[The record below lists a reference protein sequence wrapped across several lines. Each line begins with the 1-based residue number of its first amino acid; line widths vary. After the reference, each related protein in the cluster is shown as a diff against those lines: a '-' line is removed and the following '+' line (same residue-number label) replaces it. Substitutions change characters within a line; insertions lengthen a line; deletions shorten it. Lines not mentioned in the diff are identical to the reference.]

1 MSFRWKL
8 FIAYIFLLV
17 PALLVFYI
25 WTERWLR
32 STYLEVIRDQL
43 EREVRILATV
53 LDLDSAKLDEQ
64 VDEAVEGVGRRL
76 TVIADDG
83 RVIAD
88 SSFSGSDLA
97 AMANHATRPEIVAAR
112 RQGVGSSL
120 RFSNSVGQPFLYV
133 ARAIPGQD
141 VSIRVSTSV
150 EGIEKAAAEL
160 RRALFGQTV
169 VLILLGLPLAFL
181 LSRHF
186 SRPLGELDEAAR
198 RIAAGDFSQPFRVQG
213 TDEISHLGQTL
224 HSMALQIEEQLLDLE
239 SERNHLQAVLHSME
253 EGVMVT
259 DQEGRITAANPALSR
274 IFNLESDPLGKN
286 SLEVVSSVEVQSGV
300 QGVLEQ
306 GTISECEVETDGRYL
321 AAAFAPIR
329 SGEEVKG
336 VVTVFHDLSELRRLE
351 RARRDFVG
359 NVSHELRTPLTSISG
374 YSETL
379 LQSEDLNDLQVK
391 FLEKI
396 YLNAVQLNEIVNDL
410 LELSRLE
417 SKDLELSYSAVSL
430 EALEKELRNALE
442 VPLSEKEIDLVF
454 QDNSGVETF
463 RAPEVHL
470 RRILLNL
477 LDNAIKY
484 TQEGQVKVLLE
495 RRDGELRFSVRDTG
509 MGIAEQD
516 IDRVF
521 ERFYRGEQARS
532 ASLRGTGLGLSIV
545 KHLVE
550 LLGGRIRPGESV
562 ERRDHRL
569 LHHSAVEAVT
579 P

>member
-32 STYLEVIRDQL
+32 STYLEVVRDQL

-97 AMANHATRPEIVAAR
+97 AMANHATRPEIVEAR

-133 ARAIPGQD
+133 ACAIPEQGL
-141 VSIRVSTSV
+141 SIRVSTSV

-186 SRPLGELDEAAR
+186 SRPLGELDAAAR
-198 RIAAGDFSQPFRVQG
+198 RIAAGDFSQPFRVRA

-224 HSMALQIEEQLLDLE
+224 HSMALQIEGQLLDLE
-239 SERNHLQAVLHSME
+239 SERNHLQAVLGSME

-274 IFNLESDPLGKN
+274 IFNLESEPLGKN
-286 SLEVVSSVEVQSGV
+286 SPEVVCSVEVQSGI

-306 GTISECEVETDGRYL
+306 GTASECEVETDGRYL

-329 SGEEVKG
+329 TGEEVKG
-336 VVTVFHDLSELRRLE
+336 VVSVFHDLSELRRLE

-379 LQSEDLNDLQVK
+379 LQSEDLNDIQVK
-391 FLEKI
+391 FLKKI
-396 YLNAVQLNEIVNDL
+396 HLNAAQLNEIVNDL

-417 SKDLELSYSAVSL
+417 SKDLELSYTAVSL

-442 VPLSEKEIDLVF
+442 APLSGKKIDLVF
-454 QDNSGVETF
+454 HDNSGKEAF

-477 LDNAIKY
+477 LDNAVKY
-484 TQEGQVKVLLE
+484 TQEGQIEVLLE

-521 ERFYRGEQARS
+521 ERFYRGDQARA
-532 ASLRGTGLGLSIV
+532 ASLKGTGLELSIV

-550 LLGGRIRPGESV
+550 LLGGRIRLESQLREGTTV
-562 ERRDHRL
+562 SFTL
-569 LHHSAVEAVT
+569 
-579 P
+579 PQ

>member
-32 STYLEVIRDQL
+32 STYLEVVRDQL

-97 AMANHATRPEIVAAR
+97 AMANHATRPEIVETR

-133 ARAIPGQD
+133 ACAIPEQD
-141 VSIRVSTSV
+141 ISIRVSTSV
-150 EGIEKAAAEL
+150 EGIEEAAAEL

-186 SRPLGELDEAAR
+186 SRPLGELDAAAR
-198 RIAAGDFSQPFRVQG
+198 RIAAGNFSQPFRVQG

-224 HSMALQIEEQLLDLE
+224 HSMALQIEGQLLDLE

-274 IFNLESDPLGKN
+274 IFNLESEPLGKN
-286 SLEVVSSVEVQSGV
+286 SLEVVCNVEVQSGI

-306 GTISECEVETDGRYL
+306 GTTSECEVETDGRYL

-329 SGEEVKG
+329 TGEKVKG
-336 VVTVFHDLSELRRLE
+336 VVSVFHDLSELRRLE

-379 LQSEDLNDLQVK
+379 LQSEDLNDIQVK

-396 YLNAVQLNEIVNDL
+396 YLNAAQLNEIVNDL

-417 SKDLELSYSAVSL
+417 SKDLELSYTAVSL

-442 VPLSEKEIDLVF
+442 APLSEKKIDLVF
-454 QDNSGVETF
+454 QDNSGKEAF

-477 LDNAIKY
+477 LDNAVKY
-484 TQEGQVKVLLE
+484 TQEGQIKVLLE

-521 ERFYRGEQARS
+521 ERFYRGDQARA

-550 LLGGRIRPGESV
+550 LLGGRIRLESKLREGTTV
-562 ERRDHRL
+562 
-569 LHHSAVEAVT
+569 SFT
-579 P
+579 IPQ

>member
-32 STYLEVIRDQL
+32 STYLEVVRDQL

-112 RQGVGSSL
+112 RHGVGSSL

-274 IFNLESDPLGKN
+274 IFNLEPLGKN

-550 LLGGRIRPGESV
+550 LLGGRIRLESQLREGTTV
-562 ERRDHRL
+562 
-569 LHHSAVEAVT
+569 SFT
-579 P
+579 IPQ

>member
-32 STYLEVIRDQL
+32 STYLEVVRNQL

-76 TVIADDG
+76 TVIAADG

-112 RQGVGSSL
+112 RQGVGGSL

-213 TDEISHLGQTL
+213 TDDISHLGQTL

-274 IFNLESDPLGKN
+274 IFNLESEPLGKN

-516 IDRVF
+516 IDRLF

-550 LLGGRIRPGESV
+550 LLGGRIRLESQLREGTTV
-562 ERRDHRL
+562 
-569 LHHSAVEAVT
+569 SFT
-579 P
+579 IPQ

>member
-32 STYLEVIRDQL
+32 STYLEVVRDQL

-76 TVIADDG
+76 TVIAAG

-274 IFNLESDPLGKN
+274 IFNLESEPLGKN

-495 RRDGELRFSVRDTG
+495 CRDGELRFSVRDTG

-550 LLGGRIRPGESV
+550 LLGGRIRLESQLREGTTV
-562 ERRDHRL
+562 
-569 LHHSAVEAVT
+569 SFT
-579 P
+579 IPQ

>member
-32 STYLEVIRDQL
+32 STYLEVVRDQL

-112 RQGVGSSL
+112 RHGVGSSL

-224 HSMALQIEEQLLDLE
+224 HFMALQIEEQLLDLE

-274 IFNLESDPLGKN
+274 IFNLESEPLGKN

-550 LLGGRIRPGESV
+550 LLGGRIRLESQLREGTTV
-562 ERRDHRL
+562 
-569 LHHSAVEAVT
+569 SFT
-579 P
+579 IPQ

>member
-550 LLGGRIRPGESV
+550 LLGGRIRLESQLREGTTV
-562 ERRDHRL
+562 
-569 LHHSAVEAVT
+569 SFT
-579 P
+579 IPQ

>member
-32 STYLEVIRDQL
+32 STYLEVVRDQL
-43 EREVRILATV
+43 EREVKILATV
-53 LDLDSAKLDEQ
+53 LDLDSVKLDEQ

-97 AMANHATRPEIVAAR
+97 AMANHATRPEIAAAR
-112 RQGVGSSL
+112 RQGVGSSV
-120 RFSNSVGQPFLYV
+120 RFSTSVGQSFLYV
-133 ARAIPGQD
+133 ACAIPEQG

-198 RIAAGDFSQPFRVQG
+198 RITAGDFSQPFRVRG

-224 HSMALQIEEQLLDLE
+224 HSMALQIEGQLLDLE
-239 SERNHLQAVLHSME
+239 SERNHLQAVLRSME

-274 IFNLESDPLGKN
+274 IFNLESEPLGKN
-286 SLEVVSSVEVQSGV
+286 SLEVVRNAEVQSGI

-306 GTISECEVETDGRYL
+306 GTTSECEVETDGRYL

-329 SGEEVKG
+329 TGEEVKG

-379 LQSEDLNDLQVK
+379 LQSEDLNDIQVT

-417 SKDLELSYSAVSL
+417 SKDLELSYTAVSL

-442 VPLSEKEIDLVF
+442 APLSGKEIDLVF
-454 QDNSGVETF
+454 QNNSGKKAF

-477 LDNAIKY
+477 LDNAVKY
-484 TQEGQVKVLLE
+484 TQEGQVEVLLE

-521 ERFYRGEQARS
+521 ERFYRGDQARA

-550 LLGGRIRPGESV
+550 LLGGRIRLESQLREGTTV
-562 ERRDHRL
+562 
-569 LHHSAVEAVT
+569 SFT
-579 P
+579 IPQ

>member
-32 STYLEVIRDQL
+32 STYLEVVRDQL
-43 EREVRILATV
+43 EREVRMLATV
-53 LDLDSAKLDEQ
+53 LDLDSAKLDEE
-64 VDEAVEGVGRRL
+64 VDQAVEGVGRRL
-76 TVIADDG
+76 TVIAEDG

-97 AMANHATRPEIVAAR
+97 AMENHATRPEIVAAR

-133 ARAIPGQD
+133 AYGPPKRG

-150 EGIEKAAAEL
+150 QGIEEAAAAL
-160 RRALFGQTV
+160 RRALAGQTV
-169 VLILLGLPLAFL
+169 VLILLGLPQAFL

-198 RIAAGDFSQPFRVQG
+198 RIAAGDFSQPFGVRG

-224 HSMALQIEEQLLDLE
+224 HSMALQIEGQLIDLE
-239 SERNHLQAVLHSME
+239 SERNHLQAVLHSMK

-274 IFNLESDPLGKN
+274 IFNLESEPLGKN

-306 GTISECEVETDGRYL
+306 GATSECEVETDGRYL

-329 SGEEVKG
+329 TGEEVKG

-379 LQSEDLNDLQVK
+379 LQSEDFNDIQVK

-396 YLNAVQLNEIVNDL
+396 YLNAVQLSEIVNDL

-417 SKDLELSYSAVSL
+417 SKDLELSYTAVSL
-430 EALEKELRNALE
+430 EALGKDLRNALE
-442 VPLSEKEIDLVF
+442 APLSGKEIDLVF
-454 QDNSGVETF
+454 QDNSGTESF

-477 LDNAIKY
+477 LDNAVKY
-484 TQEGQVKVLLE
+484 TEEGQVEVLLE
-495 RRDGELRFSVRDTG
+495 CRDSELSFSVRDTG

-521 ERFYRGEQARS
+521 ERFYRGDQARA

-550 LLGGRIRPGESV
+550 LLGGRVWLESKLREGTTV
-562 ERRDHRL
+562 
-569 LHHSAVEAVT
+569 SFT
-579 P
+579 IPQ

>member
-32 STYLEVIRDQL
+32 STYLEVVRDQL

-64 VDEAVEGVGRRL
+64 VDEAVEEVGRRL
-76 TVIADDG
+76 TVIAEDG

-88 SSFSGSDLA
+88 SSFSGSELA
-97 AMANHATRPEIVAAR
+97 AMANHATRPEIVEAR

-133 ARAIPGQD
+133 ACAIPEQG

-160 RRALFGQTV
+160 RRALAGHTV

-186 SRPLGELDEAAR
+186 SRPLGELDAAAR
-198 RIAAGDFSQPFRVQG
+198 RIAAGDFSQPFRVRG

-224 HSMALQIEEQLLDLE
+224 HSMALQIEGQLLDLE
-239 SERNHLQAVLHSME
+239 SERNHLQAVLGSME

-274 IFNLESDPLGKN
+274 IFNLESEPLGKN
-286 SLEVVSSVEVQSGV
+286 SPEVVCSVEVQSGI
-300 QGVLEQ
+300 QSVLEQ
-306 GTISECEVETDGRYL
+306 GTASGCEVETNGRYL

-329 SGEEVKG
+329 TGEEVKG
-336 VVTVFHDLSELRRLE
+336 VVSVFHDLSELRRLE

-379 LQSEDLNDLQVK
+379 LQSEDLNDIQVK

-396 YLNAVQLNEIVNDL
+396 HLNAAQLNEIVNDL

-417 SKDLELSYSAVSL
+417 SKDLELSYTAVSL

-442 VPLSEKEIDLVF
+442 VPLSEKKIDLVF
-454 QDNSGVETF
+454 QDNSGKEAF

-477 LDNAIKY
+477 LDNAVKY
-484 TQEGQVKVLLE
+484 TQEGEVRVLLE

-521 ERFYRGEQARS
+521 ERFYRGDQARA

-550 LLGGRIRPGESV
+550 LLGGRIRLESQLREGTTV
-562 ERRDHRL
+562 SFTL
-569 LHHSAVEAVT
+569 
-579 P
+579 PQ

>member
-1 MSFRWKL
+1 M
-8 FIAYIFLLV
+8 
-17 PALLVFYI
+17 
-25 WTERWLR
+25 
-32 STYLEVIRDQL
+32 
-43 EREVRILATV
+43 
-53 LDLDSAKLDEQ
+53 
-64 VDEAVEGVGRRL
+64 
-76 TVIADDG
+76 
-83 RVIAD
+83 
-88 SSFSGSDLA
+88 
-97 AMANHATRPEIVAAR
+97 
-112 RQGVGSSL
+112 
-120 RFSNSVGQPFLYV
+120 
-133 ARAIPGQD
+133 
-141 VSIRVSTSV
+141 STSV

-274 IFNLESDPLGKN
+274 IFNLESEPLGKN

-550 LLGGRIRPGESV
+550 LLGGRIRLESQLREGTTV
-562 ERRDHRL
+562 
-569 LHHSAVEAVT
+569 SFT
-579 P
+579 IPQ